1 MRLFMMELLAGTEQE
16 TCIAADISPT
26 WLTLSDSDWFDLSEV
41 PCAFPYF
48 KGKWPTP
55 LTVKYFEERQAPR
68 NLLFLFQDEASESAT
83 KVNLDSKLDDVADKE
98 HGGSEDTLVASDSK
112 KDPFK
117 RRQELLVK
125 SELFEVILVTC
136 I

>member
-1 MRLFMMELLAGTEQE
+1 MKRDRPPEICF
-16 TCIAADISPT
+16 
-26 WLTLSDSDWFDLSEV
+26 
-41 PCAFPYF
+41 
-48 KGKWPTP
+48 
-55 LTVKYFEERQAPR
+55 
-68 NLLFLFQDEASESAT
+68 FLFQDEASESAT

-98 HGGSEDTLVASDSK
+98 PGGSEDTLVASDSK

-125 SELFEVILVTC
+125 SELFEVILITC

>member
-1 MRLFMMELLAGTEQE
+1 MDG
-16 TCIAADISPT
+16 
-26 WLTLSDSDWFDLSEV
+26 
-41 PCAFPYF
+41 
-48 KGKWPTP
+48 
-55 LTVKYFEERQAPR
+55 
-68 NLLFLFQDEASESAT
+68 ES
-83 KVNLDSKLDDVADKE
+83 DDVADKE

>member
-1 MRLFMMELLAGTEQE
+1 MELLAGTEQE

-26 WLTLSDSDWFDLSEV
+26 WLTLSDSDWFELSEV
-41 PCAFPYF
+41 QCAFPCF
-48 KGKWPTP
+48 KGKLPILITR
-55 LTVKYFEERQAPR
+55 KYFEEKQPPW
-68 NLLFLFQDEASESAT
+68 NLLFFVQ
-83 KVNLDSKLDDVADKE
+83 VNFGSKLDDVADKE
-98 HGGSEDTLVASDSK
+98 HGGSEDTLIASDSK
-112 KDPFK
+112 EDPIK